1 MEELDYLKGIEHEK
15 NRWETKIKN
24 KIKEI
29 DELLEHNKLY
39 GNGATEKKLET
50 KKEHFLEILEG

>member
-1 MEELDYLKGIEHEK
+1 MEKLDYLKGIEHER
-15 NRWETKIKN
+15 NRWETKIKD

-29 DELLEHNKLY
+29 DELLEYNKEY
-39 GNGATEKKLET
+39 GNGATREKLET

>member
-1 MEELDYLKGIEHEK
+1 MEKLDYLKGIEHER
-15 NRWETKIKN
+15 NRWKTKIKD

-29 DELLEHNKLY
+29 DELLEYNRLY
-39 GNGATEKKLET
+39 GNTRTRDELET